1 MTGYITK
8 FDENVTAISLRANG
22 NYNKARE
29 KVETLIRVNFENKP
43 FYGDYEKY
51 IKIRL
56 DSETEWNDDETK
68 SGTDN
73 DIYND

>member
-1 MTGYITK
+1 MTGYIKK

-22 NYNKARE
+22 NYNKTRE
-29 KVETLIRVNFENKP
+29 KVETLIRVNFENKA

-56 DSETEWNDDETK
+56 DSETE
-68 SGTDN
+68 
-73 DIYND
+73 

>member
-22 NYNKARE
+22 NYNKTRE
-29 KVETLIRVNFENKP
+29 KVETLIRVNFENKS

-56 DSETEWNDDETK
+56 DSETE
-68 SGTDN
+68 
-73 DIYND
+73 